1 MITINKQFNLVFDES
16 LIQISNTR
24 KFPFKC
30 VLSFSPFIDFWNQ
43 TGSWD
48 QAFKAPLIKKV
59 REELEKVP
67 ELLGPIEDLSIL
79 EKHKELIDML
89 MTLVFPPA
97 FWDRD
102 YLAAIIPYHFRIFY
116 ATPSFKRFLM
126 EDKNFIG
133 RTHLDERAM
142 TYGTLLKAYSQIL
155 QKFYDVK
162 FEFEYPLIFTTRDPE
177 TGLDRHF
184 KLNFDPRFCEV
195 KKVGEVKLL
204 TDEEKKYLF
213 NNLTNLKTWMELIP
227 PENFEF
233 HGFTVITATD
243 VTDQEV
249 LSSLKRDLID
259 RESIVSNKK
268 FRSLQEKLRTL
279 LRLPDLVLGLAAI
292 QGDQVF
298 LINYG
303 RKLEKCCIFSDSQ
316 HFKTSDFAGSIY
328 ERSVKQGNLLIIE
341 DLVTYPHRSPVED
354 QILAQGIRSM
364 IVAPLYYQDKLI
376 GTMELG
382 SPNPGGLNALN
393 ALKLGEVLPLFS
405 VAVNRSMEELDNR
418 VQAII
423 KKKYTAIH
431 PSVDW
436 RFRKAVLNYIEKRN
450 RGIHEEIEQIVFDNV
465 YPLFGATDIRGSSTQ
480 RNAAIQADLI
490 EHLTLVREI
499 ILLAASY
506 KSLPILDELVY
517 RINNKIAK
525 VEVSLGSGD
534 EITLLDFLRREVE
547 PLFDTLKDFG
557 PGIQDKIQAYRSALD
572 PQLGII
578 YRKRKDFEESVAR
591 INDTIS
597 DYLDEEEEKA
607 QAMFPHYFEK
617 HKTDGVDHGIYI
629 GASLVEDGKFDLLY
643 LKNLRLWQLMTVCGI
658 ARKTEE
664 LKGSLK
670 LPLETTHLILVQNMP
685 MSIRFRIDEKQ
696 FDVDGAYNI
705 RYEIVKKRIDKA
717 TIKGGEERLTQPGKI
732 AIVYSQPKEAQEYR
746 QYIDYLQD
754 TGYLTGEVED
764 LELEDLQGIQGL
776 RALRVTVNFQT
787 SVQGQGTLQEEGRG
801 VLQPVN

>member
-43 TGSWD
+43 TGSWN

-79 EKHKELIDML
+79 EKHKEVIDML

-116 ATPSFKRFLM
+116 ATPSFERFLM
-126 EDKNFIG
+126 ENKNFIG

-177 TGLDRHF
+177 TGLDCHF

-195 KKVGEVKLL
+195 RKVGEVKPL

-376 GTMELG
+376 GTLELG

-557 PGIQDKIQAYRSALD
+557 PGLQDKIQAYRSALD

-578 YRKRKDFEESVAR
+578 YCKRKDFEESVAR

-717 TIKGGEERLTQPGKI
+717 TIKGGDERLTQPGKI

-746 QYIDYLQD
+746 QYIAYLRD
-754 TGYLTGEVED
+754 SGYLTGEVED

-776 RALRVTVNFQT
+776 RALRVTVNLQT
-787 SVQGQGTLQEEGRG
+787 PVQGPGTLQEEGRG
-801 VLQPVN
+801 VLQSVN

>member
-1 MITINKQFNLVFDES
+1 MIAINKQFNLVFDEN
-16 LIQISNTR
+16 LVQVFNTQ

-30 VLSFSPFIDFWNQ
+30 TLSFSPFIDFWNQ

-59 REELEKVP
+59 REELEKAP
-67 ELLGPIEDLSIL
+67 ELLGSIEDLSIL
-79 EKHKELIDML
+79 EKHRELIDML

-116 ATPSFKRFLM
+116 ATPSFERFLM
-126 EDKNFIG
+126 ENKNFIG
-133 RTHLDERAM
+133 RAQLDEQAM
-142 TYGTLLKAYSQIL
+142 TYGTLLKAYIHIL
-155 QKFYDVK
+155 QKFYHITL
-162 FEFEYPLIFTTRDPE
+162 EFEYPLIFTAQDSE

-184 KLNFDPRFCEV
+184 KFNFDTRFCEV
-195 KKVGEVKLL
+195 RKIGEIKPL
-204 TDEEKKYLF
+204 TDEEKKYLL
-213 NNLTNLKTWMELIP
+213 NNLADLKTWMELIP

-279 LRLPDLVLGLAAI
+279 FRLPDLVLGLAAL

-328 ERSVKQGNLLIIE
+328 ERSVRQGNLLIIE

-354 QILAQGIRSM
+354 QILAQGIRS
-364 IVAPLYYQDKLI
+364 IIIAPLYYQDRLI
-376 GTMELG
+376 GTLELG
-382 SPNPGGLNALN
+382 SPNPGELNALN
-393 ALKLGEVLPLFS
+393 ALKLREVLPVFS

-418 VQAII
+418 IQAII

-450 RGIHEEIEQIVFDNV
+450 RGLHEEIEQIVFDNV
-465 YPLFGATDIRGSSTQ
+465 YPLFGATDIRGSSMQ
-480 RNAAIQADLI
+480 RNEAIQADLI
-490 EHLTLVREI
+490 EYLTLVREI
-499 ILLAASY
+499 ILLAANY
-506 KSLPILDELVY
+506 KPLPIFNELVY
-517 RINNKIAK
+517 RIDNKIAK
-525 VEVSLGSGD
+525 IEVSLSSGD
-534 EITLLDFLRREVE
+534 EVTLLDFLRREVE
-547 PLFDTLKDFG
+547 PLFETLKDFG

-617 HKTDGVDHGIYI
+617 HKTDGVDHSIYI

-643 LKNLRLWQLMTVCGI
+643 LKNLRLWQLMTICGI
-658 ARKTEE
+658 AWKTEQ

-717 TIKGGEERLTQPGKI
+717 MIKGGNERLTQPAKI

-746 QYIDYLQD
+746 QYIEYLQAS
-754 TGYLTGEVED
+754 GYLTGEIED

-776 RALRVTVNFQT
+776 KALRVTVNFQP
-787 SVQGQGTLQEEGRG
+787 SIQGRGTLQEEVRE
-801 VLQPVN
+801 VLQAVN